1 MFDNL
6 FWSISWEQAVGAR
19 GKTTQWRPARRCTPV
34 STCAQKIYF
43 FTSVNKKKK
52 HHRGFEW
59 TKLMHILLHLDQP
72 IRKAFHPC
80 RQNFTIPH
88 QPHILHMKHIL
99 MIWICQPRILHV
111 KHILIEHCTDART
124 TENWREKKLIFVY
137 LLLYTDGMAAL
148 AGKRSELKYRQSR
161 LSCRGS
167 LSAGADS
174 LPWPCTLRFTGTFF
188 TVVLLYSTAC
198 VYFCSPRWFTQI
210 FPH

>member
-1 MFDNL
+1 
-6 FWSISWEQAVGAR
+6 
-19 GKTTQWRPARRCTPV
+19 
-34 STCAQKIYF
+34 
-43 FTSVNKKKK
+43 
-52 HHRGFEW
+52 
-59 TKLMHILLHLDQP
+59 MHILLHLDQP

-88 QPHILHMKHIL
+88 QP
-99 MIWICQPRILHV
+99 RILNV

-124 TENWREKKLIFVY
+124 TENWRRKKLIFVY
-137 LLLYTDGMAAL
+137 LLLYIDGMAAL

-174 LPWPCTLRFTGTFF
+174 LPWPCTLRFTRTFF
-188 TVVLLYSTAC
+188 TVVLLYSAC